1 MDNTNILKKIKII
14 FKFLLTK
21 LYNWFIIKPK
31 LYILTKKKERIML
44 NSLKNYLDLYIVER
58 ETIATASDEETIK
71 ELVAEYEAEVRKN
84 FADEKAKKLE
94 EKDAMIKSI
103 NELIERETEKERIR
117 AEEEKAIAEA
127 KAKAEAE
134 AKANEEN
141 VLAEIA
147 IETNAVEI
155 VETMSTPDEPNV
167 LGDLSLADL

>member
-1 MDNTNILKKIKII
+1 
-14 FKFLLTK
+14 
-21 LYNWFIIKPK
+21 
-31 LYILTKKKERIML
+31 ML
-44 NSLKNYLDLYIVER
+44 NSLKNYLDLYITER

-117 AEEEKAIAEA
+117 AEEERAIAEA